1 MDSLMPELLL
11 PQFDDDEEC
20 GDELIILLTDATPS
34 EVETTPAQPTKPA
47 SATPKKK
54 KKNADELY
62 SAYRRR
68 RDINNRSAQRSREKK
83 RAVYHKI
90 HNDSAE
96 SRQKVNEICDEIEK
110 SLSKMKSLKK
120 KTVFESAVSRLR
132 LSVQNLPE
140 ETKPN

>member
-1 MDSLMPELLL
+1 
-11 PQFDDDEEC
+11 
-20 GDELIILLTDATPS
+20 
-34 EVETTPAQPTKPA
+34 
-47 SATPKKK
+47 
-54 KKNADELY
+54 
-62 SAYRRR
+62 
-68 RDINNRSAQRSREKK
+68 
-83 RAVYHKI
+83 VYHKI